1 VTARV
6 LLIDPAASND
16 PAASKLSMSDQYV
29 LSNLTLY
36 FSSSVMVEIYFSS
49 SVMIEMCCIFIII
62 SLDNRLLVHLDYLSL
77 IMIYIR
83 N

>member
-1 VTARV
+1 VTTRV
-6 LLIDPAASND
+6 LLIDTAT
-16 PAASKLSMSDQYV
+16 SKLSMSDQYV
-29 LSNLTLY
+29 SSNLTSY
-36 FSSSVMVEIYFSS
+36 FSSSVMIEIYFSS

-62 SLDNRLLVHLDYLSL
+62 SLANRLAVNLDYLSL